1 MWQMRK
7 LKFRQAVDL
16 HEAAWMKVSYALF
29 TCPFASL
36 KYPKVLL
43 HKQFHQLGRGEA
55 SVLF

>member
-1 MWQMRK
+1 MRK